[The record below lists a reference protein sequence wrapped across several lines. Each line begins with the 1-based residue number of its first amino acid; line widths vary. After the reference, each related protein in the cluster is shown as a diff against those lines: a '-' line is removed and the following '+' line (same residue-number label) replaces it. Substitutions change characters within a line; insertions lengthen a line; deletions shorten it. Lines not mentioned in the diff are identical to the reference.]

1 MFRIVEKSKMWFA
14 ISTIIILI
22 GLFSMATKGL
32 NLGIDFKGGT
42 VVDIKI
48 GQQFNVEDVRQ
59 IAEKYDAGAQVQ
71 QVEGD
76 EVTIRS
82 NTLTDEQVP
91 QLFNDVKAKYNLKDD
106 ALRSTDRIG
115 ATVGQEL
122 RKNAIIATLLALLG
136 MLIYITV
143 RFEFKF
149 GMAAMI
155 KLVHDLLIT
164 VTVYAVFQ
172 LPVNSSFIAA
182 MLTILGYSINDAI
195 VVFDRIRE
203 NRKIHKYNDYV
214 TLVNGSLTQ
223 TMARSINTGLA
234 VLIALICLYIF
245 GVPAVREF
253 ALPIVIGIAS
263 GLYSSIFIASP
274 LWVIFVKKQK
284 FV

>member
-1 MFRIVEKSKMWFA
+1 MLKIVEKSKIWFA
-14 ISTIIILI
+14 ISTVIIII
-22 GLFSMATKGL
+22 GLFALATKGL

-48 GQQFNVEDVRQ
+48 GKQFNVEDVRQ
-59 IAEKYDAGAQVQ
+59 IATKYDQGAQVQ
-71 QVEGD
+71 QVESD

-82 NTLTDEQVP
+82 NSLTDEQIP
-91 QLFNDVKAKYNLKDD
+91 QLFGDLKAKYGLNDD
-106 ALRSTDRIG
+106 ALRSTERIG
-115 ATVGQEL
+115 PSIGQEL
-122 RKNAIIATLLALLG
+122 RKNALISTLLALVG

-149 GMAAMI
+149 GMSAMI

-164 VTVYAVFQ
+164 VAVYAVFQ
-172 LPVNSSFIAA
+172 IPVNSSFIAA
-182 MLTILGYSINDAI
+182 LLTILGYSINDAI

-203 NRKIHKYNDYV
+203 NKKLHKYNDYV

-223 TMARSINTGLA
+223 TMARSINTGMA
-234 VLIALICLYIF
+234 VIFALTCLYIF
-245 GVPAVREF
+245 GVSAVREF
-253 ALPIVIGIAS
+253 ALPILIGIIS

-274 LWVIFVKKQK
+274 LWVIFAKKQK

>member
-1 MFRIVEKSKMWFA
+1 MLRIVEKSKIWFA
-14 ISTIIILI
+14 VSTLIILI
-22 GLFSMATKGL
+22 GLFSVATRGL

-48 GQQFNVEDVRQ
+48 GQQFNVEDIRQ
-59 IAEKYDAGAQVQ
+59 IASKYDTGAQVQ

-91 QLFNDVKAKYNLKDD
+91 QLFGELKAKYNLKDD
-106 ALRSTDRIG
+106 ALRSTERIG
-115 ATVGQEL
+115 PSIGQEL
-122 RKNAIIATLLALLG
+122 RKNAIISTLLALAG
-136 MLIYITV
+136 MLIYITI

-155 KLVHDLLIT
+155 KLVHDLL
-164 VTVYAVFQ
+164 VTLAVYAVFQ
-172 LPVNSSFIAA
+172 IPVNSSFIAA

-203 NRKIHKYNDYV
+203 NKKIHKYNDYV

-223 TMARSINTGLA
+223 TMARSINTGMA
-234 VLIALICLYIF
+234 VLFALICLYIF

>member
-1 MFRIVEKSKMWFA
+1 MLKIVEKSKIWFA
-14 ISTIIILI
+14 ISSLIILV

-59 IAEKYDAGAQVQ
+59 IAVKYDAGAQVQ

-76 EVTIRS
+76 EVAIRS
-82 NTLTDEQVP
+82 NTLTDEQIP
-91 QLFNDVKAKYNLKDD
+91 QLFGDLKAKYGLKDD
-106 ALRSTDRIG
+106 ALRSTERIG
-115 ATVGQEL
+115 PSIGQEL
-122 RKNAIIATLLALLG
+122 RKNAVIATLLALLG
-136 MLIYITV
+136 MLIYITI

-155 KLVHDLLIT
+155 KLVHDLLVT
-164 VTVYAVFQ
+164 VTVYALFQ

-203 NRKIHKYNDYV
+203 NRKLHKYNDYV

-234 VLIALICLYIF
+234 VLIALTCLYIF
-245 GVPAVREF
+245 GVSAVREF
-253 ALPIVIGIAS
+253 ALPIVIGITS

>member
-1 MFRIVEKSKMWFA
+1 MLKIVEKSKIWFA
-14 ISTIIILI
+14 MSTLIILI
-22 GLFSMATKGL
+22 GLFSVATKGL

-48 GQQFNVEDVRQ
+48 GKQYNVEDIRQ
-59 IAEKYDAGAQVQ
+59 IAVKYDPGAQVQ
-71 QVEGD
+71 EVEGD

-91 QLFNDVKAKYNLKDD
+91 QLFEDVKAKYGLNDD
-106 ALRSTDRIG
+106 ALRSTERIG
-115 ATVGQEL
+115 PSIGQEL
-122 RKNAIIATLLALLG
+122 RKNAVIATLLALAG

-164 VTVYAVFQ
+164 LAVYAVFQ

-223 TMARSINTGLA
+223 TMSRSINTGLA
-234 VLIALICLYIF
+234 VLIALTCLYIF
-245 GVPAVREF
+245 GVSAVREF